1 MCTVRLAATIMRL
14 LVSTSHAGDGGG
26 GAGIADRWDCAN
38 GIAGTWGVS
47 SYYASQLF
55 APPYIAVPQGQML
68 ASMMPSGSS
77 FPQGRTPPVLTIINL
92 NNL

>member
-14 LVSTSHAGDGGG
+14 LVSTAHAGDGGG
-26 GAGIADRWDCAN
+26 GAGIAERWDATN
-38 GIAGTWGVS
+38 GIAGIWVS
-47 SYYASQLF
+47 SYYGSQLF